1 MYLGSQFWFI
11 LWIYSVIVFLISLT
25 KAKLHVLGH
34 CFPVLIKVF
43 HLYQTYLYLK
53 TNNEL
58 RNMNNIVCVLRDD
71 RYSDLYYSLF
81 SVQEPICYMMHNKL
95 NDYQYSGMLSVL
107 YHTIKSHFSCVLL
120 YPLHMKD
127 FDQIYKPQ
135 KDFVVHYLLLFRLNC
150 VL

>member
-58 RNMNNIVCVLRDD
+58 RNKNNIVCILRDD

-95 NDYQYSGMLSVL
+95 NDYRYSGMLSVL
-107 YHTIKSHFSCVLL
+107 YHTIKSHFLVYCYTHFIWKTLTKSTNLRRILWCI
-120 YPLHMKD
+120 
-127 FDQIYKPQ
+127 IYCYS
-135 KDFVVHYLLLFRLNC
+135 D
-150 VL
+150 